1 MKNSAHILGLDLGTN
16 SVGWALLNANQFRI
30 AGNGSRIIP
39 MTGDVMTDFAKGK
52 LQSAASQRTA
62 FRNVRK
68 NIERVKQRRYRL
80 LQVLHILGFLPQH
93 FSQQIDFVN
102 HRGHFIDEAEPLLP
116 YRCDA
121 SGRHTFIFEESFRE
135 MLADFAIHQPQL
147 VADGRKVPHD
157 WTLFYLRKKA
167 LTQPVSREELAWII
181 LNFNA
186 KRGYYQLRGMGESE
200 EKDDG
205 TVFARI
211 QVAAVEAMGPSK
223 RRRGQTIYCIRFDNG
238 CELNRESE
246 CPPFAVGDQVDVL
259 CTTKTDKNGQPK
271 LNEQGKPQVVVSIP
285 DADDWTF
292 RKKKSECDIE
302 LSQCTVGA
310 YIYNHLLAEPD
321 DKIRGHYIH
330 TIERKFYR
338 SELEQI
344 LHKQQEFIPE
354 LTDKDLL
361 QKCALAL
368 YTTPERA
375 AQHITKGGLTD
386 FIVRDI
392 LFYQRPLKSQKKLIA
407 NCPYERYRH
416 VDYATGE
423 LVEHRIKCVPK
434 SHPLFQ
440 EFRLWQFISQLRI
453 YQREAQVGERLV
465 PDYDVTDSLLPD
477 AESRAQ
483 LFDHLFAKKEFSQKD
498 LLGFKP
504 FKLSVEQRKGFRW
517 NYPEEKTYPANRTLM
532 SIPKEYRDC
541 FDEKLWH
548 LLYSVTDPE
557 EIVKALNRFARE
569 RGIPDADAFVEALR
583 KVVFTETGY
592 GAYSLKALKHLLPLM
607 RCGHHWKSD
616 AFDAFTL
623 HRLELLQT
631 EPNSFS
637 ETARK
642 QCAGITGVAV
652 CQGLPLH
659 KACYLL
665 YGRYAESDDLTVWH
679 KPEDIDY
686 YLRHVFKQ
694 HSLRNPV
701 VEGVVTETL
710 RVVRDIWKT
719 YGRIDE
725 IHIEMGRD
733 LKQNSEERKQTFDRN
748 SENERANYRARR
760 LLQEFAKPEFDV
772 ENVRPYSPLQLEVFS
787 IFESTILNDAANSEE
802 KLQYKDV
809 INDLGLASKADK
821 VSHSDILRYRLWL
834 EQKYRS
840 PYTGMFIPLSKLF
853 TPAYEVEHVLPKA
866 RYYDDS
872 MRNKVICEKEVNK
885 LKDKMTGYEFI
896 IRRGGEVV
904 KGAFGQTFTLLTREA
919 YEAFVKTHYAKL
931 PGKMKILLMEDIPQ
945 EFNNRMLNDTRYI
958 SRLIMTLLSK
968 VVGEEG
974 EEGAKS
980 KHIINTNG
988 RMTSELKRQWG
999 LNEVWNHLITPRF
1012 ERLNQ
1017 RLNTT
1022 EFGEMREVDGKRFFQ
1037 TQVPLHLPP
1046 VNRKRIDHR
1055 HHALD
1060 AIVIACT
1067 TLNHVTY
1074 FNSVAAKDEVQG
1086 ARYDLR
1092 RLLCEKTRTDDCG
1105 NYTWTFKKPW
1115 ETFTHDVELALDN
1128 MVVSFKHAERVFAR
1142 TKDGH
1147 ITIRKPLHKETYY
1160 GRVKLPWA
1168 KDEYQVAVRKELDES
1183 FNAKKIQSITDT
1195 GIQSILLRHL
1205 ANNGGDPK
1213 VAFSVE
1219 GKVRLQQQLKEL
1231 NLGKPHK
1238 PIYKVRVSESL
1249 GMKFAVVGKR
1259 GCRKAQFVE
1268 TGKGTNLFF
1277 AVYQKPNG
1285 NRIFQTISLREAVVN
1300 LVELHQPAAETL
1312 ADGSKLL
1319 FVISPNDLVY
1329 VPAMGEVPVIDR
1341 LDSKRIFK
1349 MVSCYDDRCSFL
1361 PQSVASF
1368 IYPKVEYLSH
1378 NIIENTDDGISIKKY
1393 CLKLEVDRLGQ
1404 ITNIIGL

>member
-1 MKNSAHILGLDLGTN
+1 M
-16 SVGWALLNANQFRI
+16 
-30 AGNGSRIIP
+30 
-39 MTGDVMTDFAKGK
+39 
-52 LQSAASQRTA
+52 
-62 FRNVRK
+62 
-68 NIERVKQRRYRL
+68 
-80 LQVLHILGFLPQH
+80 
-93 FSQQIDFVN
+93 
-102 HRGHFIDEAEPLLP
+102 
-116 YRCDA
+116 
-121 SGRHTFIFEESFRE
+121 
-135 MLADFAIHQPQL
+135 
-147 VADGRKVPHD
+147 
-157 WTLFYLRKKA
+157 
-167 LTQPVSREELAWII
+167 
-181 LNFNA
+181 
-186 KRGYYQLRGMGESE
+186 
-200 EKDDG
+200 
-205 TVFARI
+205 
-211 QVAAVEAMGPSK
+211 
-223 RRRGQTIYCIRFDNG
+223 
-238 CELNRESE
+238 
-246 CPPFAVGDQVDVL
+246 
-259 CTTKTDKNGQPK
+259 
-271 LNEQGKPQVVVSIP
+271 
-285 DADDWTF
+285 
-292 RKKKSECDIE
+292 
-302 LSQCTVGA
+302 
-310 YIYNHLLAEPD
+310 
-321 DKIRGHYIH
+321 
-330 TIERKFYR
+330 
-338 SELEQI
+338 
-344 LHKQQEFIPE
+344 
-354 LTDKDLL
+354 
-361 QKCALAL
+361 
-368 YTTPERA
+368 
-375 AQHITKGGLTD
+375 
-386 FIVRDI
+386 
-392 LFYQRPLKSQKKLIA
+392 
-407 NCPYERYRH
+407 
-416 VDYATGE
+416 
-423 LVEHRIKCVPK
+423 
-434 SHPLFQ
+434 
-440 EFRLWQFISQLRI
+440 
-453 YQREAQVGERLV
+453 
-465 PDYDVTDSLLPD
+465 
-477 AESRAQ
+477 
-483 LFDHLFAKKEFSQKD
+483 
-498 LLGFKP
+498 
-504 FKLSVEQRKGFRW
+504 
-517 NYPEEKTYPANRTLM
+517 
-532 SIPKEYRDC
+532 
-541 FDEKLWH
+541 
-548 LLYSVTDPE
+548 
-557 EIVKALNRFARE
+557 
-569 RGIPDADAFVEALR
+569 
-583 KVVFTETGY
+583 
-592 GAYSLKALKHLLPLM
+592 
-607 RCGHHWKSD
+607 
-616 AFDAFTL
+616 
-623 HRLELLQT
+623 
-631 EPNSFS
+631 
-637 ETARK
+637 
-642 QCAGITGVAV
+642 
-652 CQGLPLH
+652 
-659 KACYLL
+659 
-665 YGRYAESDDLTVWH
+665 
-679 KPEDIDY
+679 
-686 YLRHVFKQ
+686 
-694 HSLRNPV
+694 
-701 VEGVVTETL
+701 
-710 RVVRDIWKT
+710 RDIWKT

-787 IFESTILNDAANSEE
+787 IFESTILNDTANSEE

-945 EFNNRMLNDTRYI
+945 DFNNRMLNDTRYI

-1128 MVVSFKHAERVFAR
+1128 MVVSFKHAERVLGQ

-1147 ITIRKPLHKETYY
+1147 ITIRKPLHKATIY
-1160 GRVKLPWA
+1160 GAVQLPRA
-1168 KDEYQVAVRKELDES
+1168 GKEAMVAGRKELDES

-1205 ANNGGDPK
+1205 TNNGGDPK

-1238 PIYKVRVSESL
+1238 PIYKVRVSEPL
-1249 GMKFAVVGKR
+1249 GLKFAVGKR

-1268 TGKGTNLFF
+1268 TEKGTNLFF
-1277 AVYQKPNG
+1277 AIYQKPNG
-1285 NRIFQTISLREAVVN
+1285 DRNFQTVSLREAVAN

-1319 FVISPNDLVY
+1319 FVVSPGDLVY
-1329 VPAMGEVPVIDR
+1329 VPAEGEVPEIDKLNR
-1341 LDSKRIFK
+1341 KQIFK
-1349 MVSCYDDRCSFL
+1349 MVSCTKKVCYFL
-1361 PQSVASF
+1361 PQSVASV
-1368 IYPKVEYLSH
+1368 IYLGTEFDSLNKVEK
-1378 NIIENTDDGISIKKY
+1378 NDEGVTIKTR
-1393 CLKLEVDRLGQ
+1393 CLKLVVDRLGQ

>member
-1 MKNSAHILGLDLGTN
+1 M
-16 SVGWALLNANQFRI
+16 
-30 AGNGSRIIP
+30 
-39 MTGDVMTDFAKGK
+39 
-52 LQSAASQRTA
+52 
-62 FRNVRK
+62 
-68 NIERVKQRRYRL
+68 
-80 LQVLHILGFLPQH
+80 
-93 FSQQIDFVN
+93 
-102 HRGHFIDEAEPLLP
+102 
-116 YRCDA
+116 
-121 SGRHTFIFEESFRE
+121 
-135 MLADFAIHQPQL
+135 
-147 VADGRKVPHD
+147 
-157 WTLFYLRKKA
+157 
-167 LTQPVSREELAWII
+167 
-181 LNFNA
+181 
-186 KRGYYQLRGMGESE
+186 
-200 EKDDG
+200 
-205 TVFARI
+205 
-211 QVAAVEAMGPSK
+211 
-223 RRRGQTIYCIRFDNG
+223 
-238 CELNRESE
+238 
-246 CPPFAVGDQVDVL
+246 
-259 CTTKTDKNGQPK
+259 
-271 LNEQGKPQVVVSIP
+271 
-285 DADDWTF
+285 
-292 RKKKSECDIE
+292 
-302 LSQCTVGA
+302 
-310 YIYNHLLAEPD
+310 
-321 DKIRGHYIH
+321 
-330 TIERKFYR
+330 
-338 SELEQI
+338 
-344 LHKQQEFIPE
+344 
-354 LTDKDLL
+354 
-361 QKCALAL
+361 
-368 YTTPERA
+368 
-375 AQHITKGGLTD
+375 
-386 FIVRDI
+386 
-392 LFYQRPLKSQKKLIA
+392 
-407 NCPYERYRH
+407 
-416 VDYATGE
+416 
-423 LVEHRIKCVPK
+423 
-434 SHPLFQ
+434 
-440 EFRLWQFISQLRI
+440 
-453 YQREAQVGERLV
+453 
-465 PDYDVTDSLLPD
+465 
-477 AESRAQ
+477 
-483 LFDHLFAKKEFSQKD
+483 
-498 LLGFKP
+498 
-504 FKLSVEQRKGFRW
+504 
-517 NYPEEKTYPANRTLM
+517 
-532 SIPKEYRDC
+532 
-541 FDEKLWH
+541 
-548 LLYSVTDPE
+548 
-557 EIVKALNRFARE
+557 
-569 RGIPDADAFVEALR
+569 
-583 KVVFTETGY
+583 
-592 GAYSLKALKHLLPLM
+592 
-607 RCGHHWKSD
+607 
-616 AFDAFTL
+616 
-623 HRLELLQT
+623 
-631 EPNSFS
+631 
-637 ETARK
+637 
-642 QCAGITGVAV
+642 
-652 CQGLPLH
+652 
-659 KACYLL
+659 
-665 YGRYAESDDLTVWH
+665 
-679 KPEDIDY
+679 
-686 YLRHVFKQ
+686 
-694 HSLRNPV
+694 

-1115 ETFTHDVELALDN
+1115 ETFTHDVELTLDN
-1128 MVVSFKHAERVFAR
+1128 MVVSFKHAERVLGQ

-1147 ITIRKPLHKETYY
+1147 ITIRKPLHKATVY
-1160 GRVKLPWA
+1160 GAVQLPRA
-1168 KDEYQVAVRKELDES
+1168 GKEAMVAGRKELDES

-1238 PIYKVRVSESL
+1238 PIYKVRVSEPL
-1249 GMKFAVVGKR
+1249 GLKFAVGKR

-1268 TGKGTNLFF
+1268 TEKGTNLFF
-1277 AVYQKPNG
+1277 AIYQKPNG
-1285 NRIFQTISLREAVVN
+1285 DRNFQTVSLREAVAN

-1319 FVISPNDLVY
+1319 FVVSPGDLVY
-1329 VPAMGEVPVIDR
+1329 VPAEDEVPEIDKLNR
-1341 LDSKRIFK
+1341 KQIFK
-1349 MVSCYDDRCSFL
+1349 MVSCTAKQCFFL
-1361 PQSVASF
+1361 SQTVASP
-1368 IYPKVEYLSH
+1368 IYPGTEFGSLNKVEK
-1378 NIIENTDDGISIKKY
+1378 NDEGVTIKTR
-1393 CLKLEVDRLGQ
+1393 CLKLVVDRLGQ

>member
-1 MKNSAHILGLDLGTN
+1 M
-16 SVGWALLNANQFRI
+16 
-30 AGNGSRIIP
+30 
-39 MTGDVMTDFAKGK
+39 
-52 LQSAASQRTA
+52 
-62 FRNVRK
+62 
-68 NIERVKQRRYRL
+68 
-80 LQVLHILGFLPQH
+80 
-93 FSQQIDFVN
+93 
-102 HRGHFIDEAEPLLP
+102 
-116 YRCDA
+116 
-121 SGRHTFIFEESFRE
+121 
-135 MLADFAIHQPQL
+135 
-147 VADGRKVPHD
+147 
-157 WTLFYLRKKA
+157 
-167 LTQPVSREELAWII
+167 
-181 LNFNA
+181 
-186 KRGYYQLRGMGESE
+186 
-200 EKDDG
+200 
-205 TVFARI
+205 
-211 QVAAVEAMGPSK
+211 
-223 RRRGQTIYCIRFDNG
+223 
-238 CELNRESE
+238 
-246 CPPFAVGDQVDVL
+246 
-259 CTTKTDKNGQPK
+259 
-271 LNEQGKPQVVVSIP
+271 
-285 DADDWTF
+285 
-292 RKKKSECDIE
+292 
-302 LSQCTVGA
+302 
-310 YIYNHLLAEPD
+310 
-321 DKIRGHYIH
+321 
-330 TIERKFYR
+330 
-338 SELEQI
+338 
-344 LHKQQEFIPE
+344 
-354 LTDKDLL
+354 
-361 QKCALAL
+361 
-368 YTTPERA
+368 
-375 AQHITKGGLTD
+375 
-386 FIVRDI
+386 
-392 LFYQRPLKSQKKLIA
+392 
-407 NCPYERYRH
+407 
-416 VDYATGE
+416 
-423 LVEHRIKCVPK
+423 
-434 SHPLFQ
+434 
-440 EFRLWQFISQLRI
+440 
-453 YQREAQVGERLV
+453 
-465 PDYDVTDSLLPD
+465 
-477 AESRAQ
+477 
-483 LFDHLFAKKEFSQKD
+483 
-498 LLGFKP
+498 
-504 FKLSVEQRKGFRW
+504 
-517 NYPEEKTYPANRTLM
+517 
-532 SIPKEYRDC
+532 
-541 FDEKLWH
+541 
-548 LLYSVTDPE
+548 
-557 EIVKALNRFARE
+557 
-569 RGIPDADAFVEALR
+569 
-583 KVVFTETGY
+583 
-592 GAYSLKALKHLLPLM
+592 
-607 RCGHHWKSD
+607 
-616 AFDAFTL
+616 
-623 HRLELLQT
+623 
-631 EPNSFS
+631 
-637 ETARK
+637 
-642 QCAGITGVAV
+642 
-652 CQGLPLH
+652 
-659 KACYLL
+659 
-665 YGRYAESDDLTVWH
+665 
-679 KPEDIDY
+679 
-686 YLRHVFKQ
+686 
-694 HSLRNPV
+694 
-701 VEGVVTETL
+701 
-710 RVVRDIWKT
+710 
-719 YGRIDE
+719 
-725 IHIEMGRD
+725 
-733 LKQNSEERKQTFDRN
+733 
-748 SENERANYRARR
+748 
-760 LLQEFAKPEFDV
+760 LQEFAKPEFDV

-904 KGAFGQTFTLLTREA
+904 KGAFGQTFTLLTRKA

-945 EFNNRMLNDTRYI
+945 DFNNRMLNDTRYI

-1128 MVVSFKHAERVFAR
+1128 MVVSFKHAERVLGQ

-1147 ITIRKPLHKETYY
+1147 ITIRKPLHKATVY
-1160 GRVKLPWA
+1160 GAVQLPRA
-1168 KDEYQVAVRKELDES
+1168 GKEAMVAGRKELDES

-1238 PIYKVRVSESL
+1238 PIYKVRVSEPL
-1249 GMKFAVVGKR
+1249 GLKFAVGKR

-1268 TGKGTNLFF
+1268 TEKGTNLFF
-1277 AVYQKPNG
+1277 AIYQKPNG
-1285 NRIFQTISLREAVVN
+1285 DRNFQTVSLREAVAN

-1319 FVISPNDLVY
+1319 FVVSPGDLVY
-1329 VPAMGEVPVIDR
+1329 VPAEGEVPEIDKLNR
-1341 LDSKRIFK
+1341 KQIFK
-1349 MVSCYDDRCSFL
+1349 MVSCTENRIFFL
-1361 PQSVASF
+1361 PQTVASP
-1368 IYPKVEYLSH
+1368 IYPGTEFGSLNKVEK
-1378 NIIENTDDGISIKKY
+1378 NDEGVTIKTR
-1393 CLKLEVDRLGQ
+1393 CLKLVVDRLGQ